1 MLSGWSRL
9 AGGVGIA
16 MLIALGPVGSAG
28 ADGGGADGGKTE
40 VTSPKSGTY
49 TGRWTGER
57 FKGRSKPSKEPSR
70 QNRQL
75 VQKELPQHKLTK
87 TQKIAII
94 VMCREAPG
102 GVCTDPPKA
111 AAKDQIST
119 AKLVGSLSEIARTL
133 IVRLQLPDPTPRFGP
148 DPSVNEWKMAAVGY
162 PLWLWTDGPTTVSN
176 RVQAYGVTFSLSAMW
191 QSTTFDMGD
200 GHEVTCTSTRKY
212 VAGTT
217 PGRKSPECG
226 YTYLTSSL
234 PKGDY
239 RVTATTNW
247 RINWS
252 ALGQSGSLPGS
263 HSATLSLPVG
273 ELNALVVR

>member
-1 MLSGWSRL
+1 MRVSWIWTLLLVS
-9 AGGVGIA
+9 
-16 MLIALGPVGSAG
+16 ALWAPSPAI
-28 ADGGGADGGKTE
+28 ADGGDVDVRKEKAGSYIGTGTIIPHKALRDRPRKAA
-40 VTSPKSGTY
+40 SKPRKSG
-49 TGRWTGER
+49 
-57 FKGRSKPSKEPSR
+57 RSLGTVRE
-70 QNRQL
+70 
-75 VQKELPQHKLTK
+75 ELTK
-87 TQKIAII
+87 SEKIAII

-111 AAKDQIST
+111 AAKDKIST
-119 AKLVGSLSEIARTL
+119 ATLVGSLSEIARTL

-176 RVQAYGVTFSLSAMW
+176 RVQAYGVTFSLSAVW

-200 GHEVTCTSTRKY
+200 GHEVSCTSTRKY
-212 VAGTT
+212 MAGTT